1 MGEGKRKAI
10 QESRRVMQNTPKGMK
25 IHIGIFGKRNVGKSS
40 IINALTNQEISI
52 VSDVAG
58 TTTDPVEKSMELLP
72 LGPVVFVDT
81 AGIDDEGALGLQRVE
96 KTKKV
101 IDRIDLAIIV
111 IDSRGFDSFEEKLA
125 EEFEMRKT
133 PFILVQNKIDEIPF
147 GECPPTQSSSS
158 IGAGSMLQSTS
169 PQNNIDT
176 LSNPSPLEGE
186 GGFQCAECAL
196 EKQGEGSKNAD
207 KKVVLKT
214 SAINKQGIDEL
225 KQAIIKNVPDEFIN
239 PTTIAA
245 DLIPAG
251 ETAIL
256 VVPID
261 LEAPKGRLIL
271 PQVQTI
277 RDLLDNDSICIVTKE
292 RELKA
297 TLDNLKNPPRLV
309 ITDSQAFLKV
319 SADVP
324 KDIKLTSFSILFAR
338 LKGDLNEFVRGAM
351 AIENLES
358 GDKVLICESCTHHDI
373 GDDIGRVKIPRWITQ
388 YTGKKLE
395 FVHFA
400 GHDFPENISDYKL
413 IIHCG
418 ACMTNRKEILSRIIK
433 AKQANVAITNYGLT
447 IAYSL
452 GIFERALEPFPSA
465 KLVYEEN
472 K

>member
-1 MGEGKRKAI
+1 
-10 QESRRVMQNTPKGMK
+10 MQNTPKGMR

-40 IINALTNQEISI
+40 ILNALTKQDISI
-52 VSDVAG
+52 VSATAG

-72 LGPVVFVDT
+72 LGPVLFVDT

-111 IDSRGFDSFEEKLA
+111 CDSRGLDNFEEKLI
-125 EEFEMRKT
+125 EEFNLRKT
-133 PFILVQNKIDEIPF
+133 PFIIDFNKIDEYP
-147 GECPPTQSSSS
+147 
-158 IGAGSMLQSTS
+158 S
-169 PQNNIDT
+169 PQ
-176 LSNPSPLEGE
+176 PSPTRGE
-186 GGFQCAECAL
+186 GA
-196 EKQGEGSKNAD
+196 
-207 KKVVLKT
+207 VVHT
-214 SAINKQGIDEL
+214 SVLQNKGIDDL
-225 KQAIIKNVPDEFIN
+225 KQAIIKNVPDEFFAESS
-239 PTTIAA
+239 IAS

-251 ETAIL
+251 ETAVL

-277 RDLLDNDSICIVTKE
+277 RDLLDNDSIAIVTKE
-292 RELKA
+292 RELRK
-297 TLDNLKNPPRLV
+297 TLDNLKTPPGLV

-324 KDIKLTSFSILFAR
+324 RNIKLTSFSILFAR
-338 LKGDLNEFVRGAM
+338 FKGELNEFVKGTL
-351 AIENLES
+351 AIENLKS
-358 GDKVLICESCTHHDI
+358 GDKVLICESCTHHAI

-388 YTGKKLE
+388 YTGAKLE
-395 FVHFA
+395 FVHYA
-400 GHDFPENISDYKL
+400 GHDFPENIKDYAL

-418 ACMTNRKEILSRIIK
+418 ACMTNKKEILSRLLK
-433 AKQANVAITNYGLT
+433 AKQANVPITNYGLT

-465 KLVYEEN
+465 KLIYEEI
-472 K
+472 KK

>member
-1 MGEGKRKAI
+1 
-10 QESRRVMQNTPKGMK
+10 MQNTPKGMK
-25 IHIGIFGKRNVGKSS
+25 VHIGIFGKRNVGKSS
-40 IINALTNQEISI
+40 ILNALVNQDVSI
-52 VSDVAG
+52 VSNTAG

-81 AGIDDEGALGLQRVE
+81 AGIDDIGALGEMRVE

-111 IDSRGFDSFEEKLA
+111 IDERGFDNFEEKLV
-125 EEFEMRKT
+125 EEFDLRKT
-133 PFILVQNKIDEIPF
+133 PFILVKNKSD
-147 GECPPTQSSSS
+147 
-158 IGAGSMLQSTS
+158 L
-169 PQNNIDT
+169 
-176 LSNPSPLEGE
+176 SPLLTEFLKNQRDE
-186 GGFQCAECAL
+186 MQNIISVSAL
-196 EKQGEGSKNAD
+196 KN
-207 KKVVLKT
+207 
-214 SAINKQGIDEL
+214 IGIDEL
-225 KQAIIKNVPDEFIN
+225 KQAIIKNVPDEFFSD
-239 PTTIAA
+239 TTIAA

-251 ETAIL
+251 ELAIL

-277 RDLLDNDSICIVTKE
+277 RDLLDNDSMVMVVKE
-292 RELKA
+292 RELKEA
-297 TLDNLKNPPRLV
+297 IDRLKTPPKIV

-324 KDIKLTSFSILFAR
+324 KNIKLTSFSILFAR
-338 LKGDLNEFVRGAM
+338 LKGELNEFVKGTL
-351 AIENLES
+351 AIENLKS
-358 GDKVLICESCTHHDI
+358 GDKVLICESCTHHAI
-373 GDDIGRVKIPRWITQ
+373 GDDIGRVKIPRWLTQ

-400 GHDFPENISDYKL
+400 GHDFPENLKDYAL

-418 ACMTNRKEILSRIIK
+418 ACMTNRKEILSRILK
-433 AKQANVAITNYGLT
+433 ANNANVPMTNYGLT

-452 GIFERALEPFPSA
+452 GIFERALEPFESA
-465 KLVYEEN
+465 KLIYDEAFN

>member
-1 MGEGKRKAI
+1 
-10 QESRRVMQNTPKGMK
+10 MQNTPKGMK

-40 IINALTNQEISI
+40 IINVLTSQDVSI
-52 VSDVAG
+52 VSEIAG

-96 KTKKV
+96 KTKKI

-111 IDSRGFDSFEEKLA
+111 IDSNGTDRFEEKLI
-125 EEFEMRKT
+125 EEFDVRKT
-133 PFILVQNKIDEIPF
+133 PFIIVQNKIDEII
-147 GECPPTQSSSS
+147 CPK
-158 IGAGSMLQSTS
+158 S
-169 PQNNIDT
+169 PLTPT
-176 LSNPSPLEGE
+176 LSPEWR
-186 GGFQCAECAL
+186 
-196 EKQGEGSKNAD
+196 GSI
-207 KKVVLKT
+207 VYT
-214 SAINKQGIDEL
+214 SALNKIGIDDL
-225 KQAIIKNVPDEFIN
+225 KQAIIKNVPDELLN

-251 ETAIL
+251 ETAVL

-292 RELKA
+292 RELKK
-297 TLDNLKNPPRLV
+297 TLDNLKTPPKLV

-324 KDIKLTSFSILFAR
+324 KDVKLTSFSILFAR
-338 LKGDLNEFVRGAM
+338 LKGELNEFVKGAM

-358 GDKVLICESCTHHDI
+358 GDKILVCESCTHHAI
-373 GDDIGRVKIPRWITQ
+373 GDDIGRVKIPRWISQ

-395 FVHFA
+395 FVHYA
-400 GHDFPENISDYKL
+400 GHDFPENIKDYKL

-418 ACMTNRKEILSRIIK
+418 ACMTNRKEILSRILK
-433 AKQANVAITNYGLT
+433 SKQAGVPITNYGLT

>member
-1 MGEGKRKAI
+1 MALAG
-10 QESRRVMQNTPKGMK
+10 QNTPKGMR

-40 IINALTNQEISI
+40 ILNALTNQDISI
-52 VSDVAG
+52 VSPIAG

-81 AGIDDEGALGLQRVE
+81 AGIDDEGALGVQRVE

-111 IDSRGFDSFEEKLA
+111 CDSRGIDSFEEKLI
-125 EEFEMRKT
+125 EEFNLRKT
-133 PFILVQNKIDEIPF
+133 PFIIVFNKIDEYPV
-147 GECPPTQSSSS
+147 PQSSPAK
-158 IGAGSMLQSTS
+158 G
-169 PQNNIDT
+169 
-176 LSNPSPLEGE
+176 EGE
-186 GGFQCAECAL
+186 VVHT
-196 EKQGEGSKNAD
+196 S
-207 KKVVLKT
+207 VLK
-214 SAINKQGIDEL
+214 NQGINDL
-225 KQAIIKNVPDEFIN
+225 KQAIIKNIPDEFFADN
-239 PTTIAA
+239 SIAA

-251 ETAIL
+251 ETAVL

-277 RDLLDNDSICIVTKE
+277 RDLLDNDSISIVTKE
-292 RELKA
+292 RELRK
-297 TLDNLKNPPRLV
+297 TLDNLKNPPALV

-324 KDIKLTSFSILFAR
+324 RNIKLTSFSILFAR
-338 LKGDLNEFVRGAM
+338 FKGELNEFVKGTM
-351 AIENLES
+351 AIENLKS
-358 GDKVLICESCTHHDI
+358 GDKVLICESCTHHAI

-395 FVHFA
+395 FVHYA
-400 GHDFPENISDYKL
+400 GHDFPENLQDYAL

-418 ACMTNRKEILSRIIK
+418 ACMTNRREILSRILK
-433 AKQANVAITNYGLT
+433 AKTLNIPITNYGLT

-465 KLVYEEN
+465 KMIYEELN
-472 K
+472 AKRT

>member
-1 MGEGKRKAI
+1 
-10 QESRRVMQNTPKGMK
+10 MQNTPKGMK

-40 IINALTNQEISI
+40 IINALTSQDVSI
-52 VSDVAG
+52 VSEIAG

-96 KTKKV
+96 KTKKI

-111 IDSRGFDSFEEKLA
+111 IDYNGTDSFEEKLI
-125 EEFEMRKT
+125 EEFDVRKT
-133 PFILVQNKIDEIPF
+133 PFIIVQNKIDEII
-147 GECPPTQSSSS
+147 CPK
-158 IGAGSMLQSTS
+158 S
-169 PQNNIDT
+169 PLTPT
-176 LSNPSPLEGE
+176 LSPEWR
-186 GGFQCAECAL
+186 
-196 EKQGEGSKNAD
+196 GSI
-207 KKVVLKT
+207 VYT
-214 SAINKQGIDEL
+214 SALNKIGIDDL
-225 KQAIIKNVPDEFIN
+225 KQAIIKNVPDELLN

-251 ETAIL
+251 ETAVL

-292 RELKA
+292 RELKK
-297 TLDNLKNPPRLV
+297 TLDNLKTPPKLV

-324 KDIKLTSFSILFAR
+324 KEVKLTSFSILFAR
-338 LKGDLNEFVRGAM
+338 LKGELNEFVKGAM

-358 GDKVLICESCTHHDI
+358 GDKILVCESCTHHAI

-395 FVHFA
+395 FVHYA
-400 GHDFPENISDYKL
+400 GHDFPENIKDYKL

-418 ACMTNRKEILSRIIK
+418 ACMTNRKEILSRILK
-433 AKQANVAITNYGLT
+433 SKQAGVPITNYGLT

-452 GIFERALEPFPSA
+452 GIFERSLEPFPSA